1 MKCSQKQESATA
13 LFLKSRSIVQTRFYE
28 AFEKSMSAKMY
39 ETSQRSSN
47 GSCDIFMMIISPTF
61 FLKINKQLY
70 FRVNTNSLER
80 EPETYIKRIHS
91 QTTTNMAEAAAEQ
104 HGAVTSGWNVS
115 LYSIQDTPPCCPY
128 MVSINKTR
136 EYSSK

>member
-1 MKCSQKQESATA
+1 MY
-13 LFLKSRSIVQTRFYE
+13 LFVPCDKKSHRTEISFPIRSNHL
-28 AFEKSMSAKMY
+28 SH
-39 ETSQRSSN
+39 
-47 GSCDIFMMIISPTF
+47 PH
-61 FLKINKQLY
+61 
-70 FRVNTNSLER
+70 
-80 EPETYIKRIHS
+80 PP
-91 QTTTNMAEAAAEQ
+91 Q